1 VANRRNVVAVEDCLK
16 AIYSVGEWDESART
30 VGDIAARLR
39 ASTSSVSEMV
49 KRLTDDG
56 LVEHERYGKVDLTA
70 AGLARALHMVRRHR
84 LIETYL
90 VTALDYGW
98 DEVHDEAEV
107 LEHAISD
114 LMLDRMDQRLGQ
126 PWRDPH
132 GDAIPTAAGV
142 LHLPAARP
150 LGLLD
155 EGGSGFV
162 ARIDDEDPELLRWFA
177 DHGVVLDVGL
187 RVTGLKPFGGATE
200 VSLTAVDGSA
210 PIDLGVQAVAALW
223 VVDAPPDV
231 DGTTSGCHYAACQ
244 HVGTPA

>member
-1 VANRRNVVAVEDCLK
+1 MANRRNVVAVEDCLK
-16 AIYSVGEWDESART
+16 AIFSVGEWDASART

-49 KRLTDDG
+49 RRLTDDG
-56 LVEHERYGKVDLTA
+56 LVEHERYGNVDLTP
-70 AGLARALHMVRRHR
+70 AGLARALQMVRRHR
-84 LIETYL
+84 LVETYL

-114 LMLDRMDQRLGQ
+114 LMLDRMDRRLGH

-150 LGLLD
+150 LGELD
-155 EGGSGFV
+155 EGASGVV

-187 RVTGLKPFGGATE
+187 TVTGLKPFGGATE
-200 VSLTAVDGSA
+200 VSIASTDKATPL
-210 PIDLGVQAVAALW
+210 DLGVQAVAALW
-223 VVDAPPDV
+223 VADAPPGV
-231 DGTTSGCHYAACQ
+231 DATSTGCHYAACQ